1 MPVITASRTR
11 AIPRM
16 AAALAATLLLTV
28 SWPGAFVSS
37 SEEGPSTEDRLESI
51 SAKDMLATVKDLQDF
66 GSRAFSLDRSKD
78 VADYVYGRFKVLG
91 YDVHYQNF
99 TFSGYSSSNIVAVLS
114 GTDPE
119 AGVVLFGAHHDSENS
134 EATTLELV
142 EALPAPGADDD
153 ASGIAAIIELAEA
166 MRDLRV
172 ESTLKFVA
180 FGAEERG
187 FDDTGGLR
195 GSLHFVQTEKA
206 AGVAYECAIIL
217 DMIGY
222 TDDPENHGTIVTAT
236 EDVSFSGLAT
246 KAIDDWR
253 LELDLSTLMEP
264 MIAYSDHA
272 PFWAADYP
280 AVLIT
285 ERLTAYGSSVNP
297 YYHSTHDTVDK
308 LSGGQMENITRCTL
322 AGALAILEP
331 SGHEWLTWESA
342 LAIVVIATT
351 ALAAILVLRYW
362 RNREDDMR

>member
-1 MPVITASRTR
+1 
-11 AIPRM
+11 
-16 AAALAATLLLTV
+16 
-28 SWPGAFVSS
+28 
-37 SEEGPSTEDRLESI
+37 
-51 SAKDMLATVKDLQDF
+51 
-66 GSRAFSLDRSKD
+66 
-78 VADYVYGRFKVLG
+78 
-91 YDVHYQNF
+91 
-99 TFSGYSSSNIVAVLS
+99 
-114 GTDPE
+114 
-119 AGVVLFGAHHDSENS
+119 
-134 EATTLELV
+134 
-142 EALPAPGADDD
+142 
-153 ASGIAAIIELAEA
+153 
-166 MRDLRV
+166 
-172 ESTLKFVA
+172 
-180 FGAEERG
+180 
-187 FDDTGGLR
+187 
-195 GSLHFVQTEKA
+195 
-206 AGVAYECAIIL
+206 
-217 DMIGY
+217 
-222 TDDPENHGTIVTAT
+222 
-236 EDVSFSGLAT
+236 VSFAGLAT

-253 LELDLSTLMEP
+253 LELDLSILMEP